1 MYWHHNRHSD
11 PAHRW
16 LRETVRRVGASLD
29 EPSAA
34 SATVAEEIA
43 SVDAS
48 HEEHAFPEL
57 TAASWRGRETSRT
70 PGGAVSRTRLAGR
83 TVVVT
88 GAAQGQGAAEV
99 TAAAREGATVIAT
112 DVLDEAGEKLAA
124 SLRADGL
131 EVTYRHLDVSSPD
144 DWAALAGGLEIV
156 HGLVNNAGI
165 PMRARLG
172 EVELADWNR
181 AFAVNTTGALLGIQ
195 ALAPL
200 MPAGSAIVNVGSV
213 AGLTAHHAV
222 AYTASKW
229 ALRGLSKVAALE
241 LAPRGIR
248 TNVIHPGYIET
259 PLMASAN
266 PVFVKAHVSMTPQG
280 RGGTV
285 DEVAP
290 LVVYLLSDEASYVNG
305 AEITVDGGYAAH
317 GGVKAITNALDAG

>member
-1 MYWHHNRHSD
+1 
-11 PAHRW
+11 
-16 LRETVRRVGASLD
+16 
-29 EPSAA
+29 
-34 SATVAEEIA
+34 
-43 SVDAS
+43 
-48 HEEHAFPEL
+48 
-57 TAASWRGRETSRT
+57 
-70 PGGAVSRTRLAGR
+70 VSRTRLAGR
-83 TVVVT
+83 TIVVT

-99 TAAAREGATVIAT
+99 AAAAREGATVIAT
-112 DVLDEAGEKLAA
+112 DVLDEAGEKLAV
-124 SLRADGL
+124 SLGGEGL
-131 EVTYRHLDVSSPD
+131 DVRYRHLDVSSEG
-144 DWAALAGGLEIV
+144 DWADLAASLTEV

-165 PMRARLG
+165 AVRARLG
-172 EVELADWNR
+172 SVELADWNR

-195 ALAPL
+195 ALTPL
-200 MPAGSAIVNVGSV
+200 MPTRSSIVNVGSV

-266 PVFVKAHVSMTPQG
+266 PVFVQAHLSLTPQG
-280 RGGTV
+280 RAGTV

-305 AEITVDGGYAAH
+305 AEITVDGGYATH
-317 GGVKAITNALDAG
+317 GGVKAITNALDAT

>member
-1 MYWHHNRHSD
+1 M
-11 PAHRW
+11 
-16 LRETVRRVGASLD
+16 
-29 EPSAA
+29 
-34 SATVAEEIA
+34 
-43 SVDAS
+43 
-48 HEEHAFPEL
+48 
-57 TAASWRGRETSRT
+57 
-70 PGGAVSRTRLAGR
+70 SRTRLAGR

-99 TAAAREGATVIAT
+99 AAAAREGATVVAT
-112 DVLDEAGEKLAA
+112 DVLDETGEKLAA

-131 EVTYRHLDVSSPD
+131 DVTYRHLDVSSED
-144 DWAALAGGLEIV
+144 DWADLAASLTEV

-172 EVELADWNR
+172 DVQLADWNR

-195 ALAPL
+195 ALTPL
-200 MPAGSAIVNVGSV
+200 MPTGSSIVNVGSV

-266 PVFVKAHVSMTPQG
+266 PVFVQAHLSLTPQG
-280 RGGTV
+280 RAGTV

-317 GGVKAITNALDAG
+317 GGVKAITNALDAS

>member
-1 MYWHHNRHSD
+1 M
-11 PAHRW
+11 
-16 LRETVRRVGASLD
+16 
-29 EPSAA
+29 
-34 SATVAEEIA
+34 
-43 SVDAS
+43 
-48 HEEHAFPEL
+48 
-57 TAASWRGRETSRT
+57 
-70 PGGAVSRTRLAGR
+70 SRTRLAGR

-99 TAAAREGATVIAT
+99 AAAAREGATVIAT
-112 DVLDEAGEKLAA
+112 DVLDEAGEKLAV
-124 SLRADGL
+124 SLRGDGL
-131 EVTYRHLDVSSPD
+131 DVTYRHLDVSSED
-144 DWAALAGGLEIV
+144 DWADLAASLTEV

-165 PMRARLG
+165 AVRARLG
-172 EVELADWNR
+172 SVELADWNR

-195 ALAPL
+195 ALTPL
-200 MPAGSAIVNVGSV
+200 MPAGSSIVNVGSV

-241 LAPRGIR
+241 LGSRGIR

-266 PVFVKAHVSMTPQG
+266 PVFVQAHLSLTPQG
-280 RGGTV
+280 RAGTV

-317 GGVKAITNALDAG
+317 GGVKAITNALDAT

>member
-1 MYWHHNRHSD
+1 M
-11 PAHRW
+11 
-16 LRETVRRVGASLD
+16 
-29 EPSAA
+29 
-34 SATVAEEIA
+34 
-43 SVDAS
+43 
-48 HEEHAFPEL
+48 
-57 TAASWRGRETSRT
+57 
-70 PGGAVSRTRLAGR
+70 SRTRLAGR

-99 TAAAREGATVIAT
+99 TAAAREGASVVAT
-112 DVLDEAGEKLAA
+112 DVLDEPGEKLAA
-124 SLRADGL
+124 ALRADGL
-131 EVTYRHLDVSSPD
+131 DVRYRHLDVSAPD
-144 DWAALAGGLEIV
+144 DWTTLAADLAVV

-172 EVELADWNR
+172 EVQLADWNR

-195 ALAPL
+195 ALTSL
-200 MPAGSAIVNVGSV
+200 MPAGSSIVNVGSV

-259 PLMASAN
+259 PLMATAN
-266 PVFVKAHVSMTPQG
+266 PVFVRAHLAMTPQG
-280 RGGTV
+280 RAGTV

-290 LVVYLLSDEASYVNG
+290 LVVYLLSEEAAYVNG

-317 GGVKAITNALDAG
+317 GGVKAITNALDGS

>member
-1 MYWHHNRHSD
+1 
-11 PAHRW
+11 
-16 LRETVRRVGASLD
+16 
-29 EPSAA
+29 
-34 SATVAEEIA
+34 
-43 SVDAS
+43 
-48 HEEHAFPEL
+48 
-57 TAASWRGRETSRT
+57 
-70 PGGAVSRTRLAGR
+70 VSRTRLAGR

-99 TAAAREGATVIAT
+99 TAAAQEGATVIAT
-112 DVLDEAGEKLAA
+112 DVLDEAGGKLAA
-124 SLRADGL
+124 SLRADSL
-131 EVTYRHLDVSSPD
+131 DVTYRHLDVSSPD
-144 DWAALAGGLEIV
+144 DWAALAASLEAV

-213 AGLTAHHAV
+213 AALTAHHAV

-266 PVFVKAHVSMTPQG
+266 PVFVRAHVSMTPQG

-285 DEVAP
+285 EEVAP

-317 GGVKAITNALDAG
+317 GGVKAITNALDAS

>member
-1 MYWHHNRHSD
+1 M
-11 PAHRW
+11 
-16 LRETVRRVGASLD
+16 
-29 EPSAA
+29 
-34 SATVAEEIA
+34 
-43 SVDAS
+43 
-48 HEEHAFPEL
+48 
-57 TAASWRGRETSRT
+57 
-70 PGGAVSRTRLAGR
+70 SRTRLAGR

-99 TAAAREGATVIAT
+99 EAAAREGATVVAT

-131 EVTYRHLDVSSPD
+131 DVTYRHLDVSSEN
-144 DWAALAGGLEIV
+144 DWADLAASLTEV

-172 EVELADWNR
+172 DVQLADWNR

-195 ALAPL
+195 ALTPL
-200 MPAGSAIVNVGSV
+200 MPPGSSIVNVGSV

-222 AYTASKW
+222 AYTTSKW

-248 TNVIHPGYIET
+248 TNLIHPGYIET

-266 PVFVKAHVSMTPQG
+266 PVFVQAHLSLTPQG
-280 RGGTV
+280 RAGTV

-317 GGVKAITNALDAG
+317 GGVKAITNALDDAS

>member
-1 MYWHHNRHSD
+1 M
-11 PAHRW
+11 
-16 LRETVRRVGASLD
+16 
-29 EPSAA
+29 
-34 SATVAEEIA
+34 
-43 SVDAS
+43 
-48 HEEHAFPEL
+48 
-57 TAASWRGRETSRT
+57 
-70 PGGAVSRTRLAGR
+70 SRTRLAGR

-99 TAAAREGATVIAT
+99 TAAAREGARVIAT
-112 DVLDEAGEKLAA
+112 DVLDETGEKLAA
-124 SLRADGL
+124 SSRADGL
-131 EVTYRHLDVSSPD
+131 DVTYRHLDVSSPQ
-144 DWAALAGGLEIV
+144 DWSALAASLHDV

-165 PMRARLG
+165 PMRGRLG

-200 MPAGSAIVNVGSV
+200 MPRGSSIVNVGSV
-213 AGLTAHHAV
+213 AALTAHHAV

-248 TNVIHPGYIET
+248 TNLVHPGYIDT
-259 PLMASAN
+259 PLMESAN
-266 PVFVKAHVSMTPQG
+266 PVFVRAHVSMTPQG

-305 AEITVDGGYAAH
+305 AEITVDGGYTAH

>member
-1 MYWHHNRHSD
+1 M
-11 PAHRW
+11 
-16 LRETVRRVGASLD
+16 
-29 EPSAA
+29 
-34 SATVAEEIA
+34 
-43 SVDAS
+43 
-48 HEEHAFPEL
+48 
-57 TAASWRGRETSRT
+57 
-70 PGGAVSRTRLAGR
+70 SRTRLAGR

-99 TAAAREGATVIAT
+99 TAAAQEGATVVAT
-112 DVLDEAGEKLAA
+112 DVLDETGEKMAA

-131 EVTYRHLDVSSPD
+131 DVRYRHLDVSSPE
-144 DWAALAGGLEIV
+144 DWASLKSELEVV

-195 ALAPL
+195 TLVPL
-200 MPAGSAIVNVGSV
+200 MPHGAAIVNVGSV

-259 PLMASAN
+259 PLMTSAN
-266 PVFVKAHVSMTPQG
+266 PVFVQAHVAMTPQG
-280 RGGTV
+280 RPGTV

-290 LVVYLLSDEASYVNG
+290 LVVYLLSEESSYVNG

-317 GGVKAITNALDAG
+317 GGVKAITNALDT

>member
-1 MYWHHNRHSD
+1 M
-11 PAHRW
+11 
-16 LRETVRRVGASLD
+16 
-29 EPSAA
+29 
-34 SATVAEEIA
+34 
-43 SVDAS
+43 
-48 HEEHAFPEL
+48 
-57 TAASWRGRETSRT
+57 
-70 PGGAVSRTRLAGR
+70 SRTRLAGR

-88 GAAQGQGAAEV
+88 GAAQGQGAAEAE
-99 TAAAREGATVIAT
+99 AAAREGATVLAT
-112 DVLDEAGEKLAA
+112 DVLDEPGEKLAA
-124 SLRADGL
+124 TLRAAGL
-131 EVTYRHLDVSSPD
+131 DVRYRHLDVSSPD
-144 DWAALAGGLEIV
+144 GWAALAASLDVV

-172 EVELADWNR
+172 EVEVADWNR

-200 MPAGSAIVNVGSV
+200 MPAGASIVNVGSV

-248 TNVIHPGYIET
+248 TNLVHPGYIET

-266 PVFVKAHVSMTPQG
+266 PVFVRAHLALTPQG
-280 RGGTV
+280 RPGSV

-305 AEITVDGGYAAH
+305 AEITVDGGYSAH
-317 GGVKAITNALDAG
+317 GGVKAITDALDAPVSP

>member
-1 MYWHHNRHSD
+1 M
-11 PAHRW
+11 
-16 LRETVRRVGASLD
+16 
-29 EPSAA
+29 
-34 SATVAEEIA
+34 
-43 SVDAS
+43 
-48 HEEHAFPEL
+48 
-57 TAASWRGRETSRT
+57 
-70 PGGAVSRTRLAGR
+70 SRTRLAGR

-99 TAAAREGATVIAT
+99 AATAREGATVIAT

-124 SLRADGL
+124 ALRGDGL
-131 EVTYRHLDVSSPD
+131 DVCYRHLDVSSPD
-144 DWAALAGGLEIV
+144 DWAALAASLTEV

-165 PMRARLG
+165 AVRARLG
-172 EVELADWNR
+172 SVELADWNR

-195 ALAPL
+195 TLTPL
-200 MPAGSAIVNVGSV
+200 MSAGSSIVNVGSV

-266 PVFVKAHVSMTPQG
+266 PVFVQAHLSLTPQG
-280 RGGTV
+280 RAGTV

-317 GGVKAITNALDAG
+317 GGVKAITNALDAT

>member
-1 MYWHHNRHSD
+1 M
-11 PAHRW
+11 
-16 LRETVRRVGASLD
+16 
-29 EPSAA
+29 
-34 SATVAEEIA
+34 
-43 SVDAS
+43 
-48 HEEHAFPEL
+48 
-57 TAASWRGRETSRT
+57 
-70 PGGAVSRTRLAGR
+70 SRTRLAGR

-99 TAAAREGATVIAT
+99 TAAAQEGATVIAT
-112 DVLDEAGEKLAA
+112 DVLDEAGGKLAA
-124 SLRADGL
+124 SLRADSL
-131 EVTYRHLDVSSPD
+131 DVTYRHLDVSSPD
-144 DWAALAGGLEIV
+144 DWAALAASLEAV

-213 AGLTAHHAV
+213 AALTAHHAV

-266 PVFVKAHVSMTPQG
+266 PVFVRAHVSMTPQG

-285 DEVAP
+285 EEVAP

-317 GGVKAITNALDAG
+317 GGVKAITNALDAS

>member
-1 MYWHHNRHSD
+1 M
-11 PAHRW
+11 
-16 LRETVRRVGASLD
+16 
-29 EPSAA
+29 
-34 SATVAEEIA
+34 
-43 SVDAS
+43 
-48 HEEHAFPEL
+48 
-57 TAASWRGRETSRT
+57 
-70 PGGAVSRTRLAGR
+70 SRTRLAGR

-99 TAAAREGATVIAT
+99 AATAREGATVIAT
-112 DVLDEAGEKLAA
+112 DVLDEAGEKLAV
-124 SLRADGL
+124 SLRGDGL
-131 EVTYRHLDVSSPD
+131 DVTYRHLDVSSED
-144 DWAALAGGLEIV
+144 DWADLAASLTEV

-165 PMRARLG
+165 AVRARLG
-172 EVELADWNR
+172 SVELADWNR

-195 ALAPL
+195 ALTPL
-200 MPAGSAIVNVGSV
+200 MPPGSSIVNVGSV

-266 PVFVKAHVSMTPQG
+266 PVFVQAHLSLTPQG
-280 RGGTV
+280 RAGTV

-317 GGVKAITNALDAG
+317 GGVKAITNALDAT

>member
-1 MYWHHNRHSD
+1 M
-11 PAHRW
+11 
-16 LRETVRRVGASLD
+16 
-29 EPSAA
+29 
-34 SATVAEEIA
+34 
-43 SVDAS
+43 
-48 HEEHAFPEL
+48 
-57 TAASWRGRETSRT
+57 
-70 PGGAVSRTRLAGR
+70 SRTRLAGR

-99 TAAAREGATVIAT
+99 AATAREGATVIAT

-131 EVTYRHLDVSSPD
+131 DVRYRHLDVSSPD
-144 DWAALAGGLEIV
+144 DWAGLAASLTEV

-165 PMRARLG
+165 AVRARLG
-172 EVELADWNR
+172 SVELADWNR

-195 ALAPL
+195 TLTPL
-200 MPAGSAIVNVGSV
+200 MSAGSSIVNVGSV

-266 PVFVKAHVSMTPQG
+266 PVFVQAHLSLTPQG
-280 RGGTV
+280 RAGTV

-317 GGVKAITNALDAG
+317 GGVKAITNALDAT

>member
-1 MYWHHNRHSD
+1 M
-11 PAHRW
+11 
-16 LRETVRRVGASLD
+16 
-29 EPSAA
+29 
-34 SATVAEEIA
+34 
-43 SVDAS
+43 
-48 HEEHAFPEL
+48 
-57 TAASWRGRETSRT
+57 
-70 PGGAVSRTRLAGR
+70 SRTRLAGR

-99 TAAAREGATVIAT
+99 TAAAREGAAVVAT
-112 DVLDEAGEKLAA
+112 DVLDEAGEKRAA
-124 SLRADGL
+124 VLRADGL
-131 EVTYRHLDVSSPD
+131 DVTYRHLDVSSPE
-144 DWAALAGGLEIV
+144 DWAGLAASLEAV

-195 ALAPL
+195 ALTPL
-200 MPAGSAIVNVGSV
+200 MPAGSSIVNVGSV

-222 AYTASKW
+222 AYTTSKW

-248 TNVIHPGYIET
+248 TNLIHPGYIDT
-259 PLMASAN
+259 PLMATAN
-266 PVFVKAHVSMTPQG
+266 PVFVEAHVSLTPQG
-280 RGGTV
+280 RAGTV

-305 AEITVDGGYAAH
+305 AEITVDGGYTAH

>member
-1 MYWHHNRHSD
+1 M
-11 PAHRW
+11 
-16 LRETVRRVGASLD
+16 
-29 EPSAA
+29 
-34 SATVAEEIA
+34 
-43 SVDAS
+43 
-48 HEEHAFPEL
+48 
-57 TAASWRGRETSRT
+57 
-70 PGGAVSRTRLAGR
+70 SRTRLAGR

-99 TAAAREGATVIAT
+99 EAAAREGATVVAT
-112 DVLDEAGEKLAA
+112 DVLDEAGEKLTA

-131 EVTYRHLDVSSPD
+131 DVTYRHLDVSSED
-144 DWAALAGGLEIV
+144 DWADLAASLTEV

-172 EVELADWNR
+172 DVQLADWNR

-195 ALAPL
+195 ALTPL
-200 MPAGSAIVNVGSV
+200 MPPGSSIVNVGSV

-222 AYTASKW
+222 AYTTSKW

-266 PVFVKAHVSMTPQG
+266 PVFVQAHLSLTPQG
-280 RGGTV
+280 RAGTV

-317 GGVKAITNALDAG
+317 GGVKAITNALDAP

>member
-1 MYWHHNRHSD
+1 
-11 PAHRW
+11 
-16 LRETVRRVGASLD
+16 
-29 EPSAA
+29 
-34 SATVAEEIA
+34 
-43 SVDAS
+43 
-48 HEEHAFPEL
+48 
-57 TAASWRGRETSRT
+57 
-70 PGGAVSRTRLAGR
+70 VSRTRLAGR

-99 TAAAREGATVIAT
+99 RAAAQEGATVIAT

-124 SLRADGL
+124 SLRADSL
-131 EVTYRHLDVSSPD
+131 DVTYRHLDVSSPD
-144 DWAALAGGLEIV
+144 DWAALAASLEAV

-172 EVELADWNR
+172 DVELADWNR

-200 MPAGSAIVNVGSV
+200 MPTGSAIVNVGSV
-213 AGLTAHHAV
+213 AALTAHHAV

-241 LAPRGIR
+241 LAPSGIR

-266 PVFVKAHVSMTPQG
+266 PVFVRAHVSMTPQG

-317 GGVKAITNALDAG
+317 GGVKAITNALDA

>member
-1 MYWHHNRHSD
+1 M
-11 PAHRW
+11 
-16 LRETVRRVGASLD
+16 
-29 EPSAA
+29 
-34 SATVAEEIA
+34 
-43 SVDAS
+43 
-48 HEEHAFPEL
+48 
-57 TAASWRGRETSRT
+57 
-70 PGGAVSRTRLAGR
+70 SRTRLAGR

-131 EVTYRHLDVSSPD
+131 DVTYRHLDVASEA
-144 DWAALAGGLEIV
+144 DWADLAASLTEV

-172 EVELADWNR
+172 DVQLTDWNR

-195 ALAPL
+195 ALTPL
-200 MPAGSAIVNVGSV
+200 MPPGSSIVNVGSV

-259 PLMASAN
+259 PLMTSAN
-266 PVFVKAHVSMTPQG
+266 PVFVQAHLSLTPQG
-280 RGGTV
+280 RAGTV

-317 GGVKAITNALDAG
+317 GGVKAITNALDAR

>member
-1 MYWHHNRHSD
+1 M
-11 PAHRW
+11 
-16 LRETVRRVGASLD
+16 
-29 EPSAA
+29 
-34 SATVAEEIA
+34 
-43 SVDAS
+43 
-48 HEEHAFPEL
+48 
-57 TAASWRGRETSRT
+57 
-70 PGGAVSRTRLAGR
+70 SRTRLQGR

-99 TAAAREGATVIAT
+99 TAAARAGATVVAT
-112 DVLDEAGEKLAA
+112 DVLDEPGEKLAA
-124 SLRADGL
+124 ALRADGL
-131 EVTYRHLDVSSPD
+131 DVRYHHLDVSSPD
-144 DWAALAGGLEIV
+144 DWAALRGGLDVV

-172 EVELADWNR
+172 EVDLADWER

-195 ALAPL
+195 ALTPL
-200 MPAGSAIVNVGSV
+200 MPPGSAIVNVGSV

-259 PLMASAN
+259 PLMATAN
-266 PVFVKAHVSMTPQG
+266 PVFVEAHLAMTPQG
-280 RGGTV
+280 RPGRV

-290 LVVYLLSDEASYVNG
+290 LVVYLLSDESSYVNG

-317 GGVKAITNALDAG
+317 GGVKAITNALDASGA

>member
-1 MYWHHNRHSD
+1 
-11 PAHRW
+11 
-16 LRETVRRVGASLD
+16 
-29 EPSAA
+29 
-34 SATVAEEIA
+34 
-43 SVDAS
+43 
-48 HEEHAFPEL
+48 
-57 TAASWRGRETSRT
+57 
-70 PGGAVSRTRLAGR
+70 VSRTRLAGR

-99 TAAAREGATVIAT
+99 TAAAQEGATVIAT
-112 DVLDEAGEKLAA
+112 DVLDEAGGKLAA
-124 SLRADGL
+124 SLRADSL
-131 EVTYRHLDVSSPD
+131 DVTYRHLDVSSPD
-144 DWAALAGGLEIV
+144 DWAALAASLEAV

-213 AGLTAHHAV
+213 AALTAHHAV

-266 PVFVKAHVSMTPQG
+266 PVFVRAHVSMTPQG

-317 GGVKAITNALDAG
+317 GGVKAITNALDAS

>member
-1 MYWHHNRHSD
+1 M
-11 PAHRW
+11 
-16 LRETVRRVGASLD
+16 
-29 EPSAA
+29 
-34 SATVAEEIA
+34 
-43 SVDAS
+43 
-48 HEEHAFPEL
+48 
-57 TAASWRGRETSRT
+57 
-70 PGGAVSRTRLAGR
+70 SRTRLAGR

-99 TAAAREGATVIAT
+99 AAAAREGATVVAS

-131 EVTYRHLDVSSPD
+131 DVTYRHLDVSSEN
-144 DWAALAGGLEIV
+144 DWADLAASLTEV

-172 EVELADWNR
+172 DVQLADWNR

-195 ALAPL
+195 ALTPL
-200 MPAGSAIVNVGSV
+200 MPTGSSIVNVGSV

-222 AYTASKW
+222 AYTTSKW

-266 PVFVKAHVSMTPQG
+266 PVFVQAHLSLTPQG
-280 RGGTV
+280 RAGTV

-317 GGVKAITNALDAG
+317 GGVKAITNALDAS

>member
-1 MYWHHNRHSD
+1 
-11 PAHRW
+11 
-16 LRETVRRVGASLD
+16 
-29 EPSAA
+29 
-34 SATVAEEIA
+34 
-43 SVDAS
+43 
-48 HEEHAFPEL
+48 
-57 TAASWRGRETSRT
+57 
-70 PGGAVSRTRLAGR
+70 VSRTRLAGR
-83 TVVVT
+83 TVVIT

-99 TAAAREGATVIAT
+99 AAAAREGATVVAT
-112 DVLDEAGEKLAA
+112 DVLDEPGEELAA

-131 EVTYRHLDVSSPD
+131 DVRYGHLDVSSPQ
-144 DWAALAGGLEIV
+144 DWAALAASLKVV

-172 EVELADWNR
+172 SVELADWNR
-181 AFAVNTTGALLGIQ
+181 AFAVNTTGPMLGIQ

-200 MPAGSAIVNVGSV
+200 MPAGSSIVNVGSV

-241 LAPRGIR
+241 LSPRGIR
-248 TNVIHPGYIET
+248 TNVIHPGYIDT
-259 PLMASAN
+259 PLMATAN
-266 PVFVKAHVSMTPQG
+266 PVFVEAHLSLTPQG
-280 RGGTV
+280 RAGTV

-317 GGVKAITNALDAG
+317 GGVKAITNALDAN

>member
-1 MYWHHNRHSD
+1 M
-11 PAHRW
+11 
-16 LRETVRRVGASLD
+16 
-29 EPSAA
+29 
-34 SATVAEEIA
+34 
-43 SVDAS
+43 
-48 HEEHAFPEL
+48 
-57 TAASWRGRETSRT
+57 SRT
-70 PGGAVSRTRLAGR
+70 CLAGR

-99 TAAAREGATVIAT
+99 EAAAREGATVIAT

-131 EVTYRHLDVSSPD
+131 NVRYQHLDVSSPD
-144 DWAALAGGLEIV
+144 DWAGLAATLTEV

-165 PMRARLG
+165 AVRARLG
-172 EVELADWNR
+172 SVELADWNR

-195 ALAPL
+195 ALTPL
-200 MPAGSAIVNVGSV
+200 MPTGSSIVNVGSV

-259 PLMASAN
+259 PLMATAN
-266 PVFVKAHVSMTPQG
+266 PVFVQAHLSLTPQG
-280 RGGTV
+280 RAGTV

-317 GGVKAITNALDAG
+317 GGVKAITNALDAT

>member
-1 MYWHHNRHSD
+1 M
-11 PAHRW
+11 
-16 LRETVRRVGASLD
+16 
-29 EPSAA
+29 
-34 SATVAEEIA
+34 
-43 SVDAS
+43 
-48 HEEHAFPEL
+48 
-57 TAASWRGRETSRT
+57 
-70 PGGAVSRTRLAGR
+70 SRTRLAGR

-99 TAAAREGATVIAT
+99 TAAAREGATVVAT

-124 SLRADGL
+124 ALRAEGL
-131 EVTYRHLDVSSPD
+131 EVRYRHLDVSSPE
-144 DWAALAGGLEIV
+144 DWAALAGELEVV

-181 AFAVNTTGALLGIQ
+181 AFSVNTTGAMLGIQ
-195 ALAPL
+195 TVAPL
-200 MPAGSAIVNVGSV
+200 MPAGSSIVNVGSV

-266 PVFVKAHVSMTPQG
+266 PVFVGAHLAMTPQG
-280 RGGTV
+280 RAGNV

-317 GGVKAITNALDAG
+317 GGVKAITNALDG

>member
-1 MYWHHNRHSD
+1 M
-11 PAHRW
+11 
-16 LRETVRRVGASLD
+16 
-29 EPSAA
+29 
-34 SATVAEEIA
+34 
-43 SVDAS
+43 
-48 HEEHAFPEL
+48 
-57 TAASWRGRETSRT
+57 
-70 PGGAVSRTRLAGR
+70 SRTRLAGR

-99 TAAAREGATVIAT
+99 AAAAREGASVLAT

-124 SLRADGL
+124 SLAGAGL
-131 EVTYRHLDVSSPD
+131 DVRYRHLDVTSEA
-144 DWAALAGGLEIV
+144 DWADLAAGLEAV

-172 EVELADWNR
+172 EVQLADWNR

-200 MPAGSAIVNVGSV
+200 MPPGSSIVNVGSV

-222 AYTASKW
+222 AYTTSKW

-248 TNVIHPGYIET
+248 TNLIHPGYIET

-266 PVFVKAHVSMTPQG
+266 PVFVQAHLSLTPQG
-280 RGGTV
+280 RAGTV

-317 GGVKAITNALDAG
+317 GGVKAITNALDAS

>member
-1 MYWHHNRHSD
+1 M
-11 PAHRW
+11 
-16 LRETVRRVGASLD
+16 
-29 EPSAA
+29 
-34 SATVAEEIA
+34 
-43 SVDAS
+43 
-48 HEEHAFPEL
+48 
-57 TAASWRGRETSRT
+57 
-70 PGGAVSRTRLAGR
+70 SRTRLAGR

-99 TAAAREGATVIAT
+99 TAAAREGATVVAT

-131 EVTYRHLDVSSPD
+131 DVTYRHLDVSSED
-144 DWAALAGGLEIV
+144 DWANLAASLTEV

-172 EVELADWNR
+172 DVQLADWNR

-195 ALAPL
+195 ALTPL
-200 MPAGSAIVNVGSV
+200 MPASSSIVNVGSV

-266 PVFVKAHVSMTPQG
+266 PVFVQAHLSLTPQG
-280 RGGTV
+280 RAGTV

-317 GGVKAITNALDAG
+317 GGVKAITNALDAT

>member
-1 MYWHHNRHSD
+1 M
-11 PAHRW
+11 
-16 LRETVRRVGASLD
+16 
-29 EPSAA
+29 
-34 SATVAEEIA
+34 
-43 SVDAS
+43 
-48 HEEHAFPEL
+48 
-57 TAASWRGRETSRT
+57 
-70 PGGAVSRTRLAGR
+70 SRTRLAGR

-88 GAAQGQGAAEV
+88 GAAQGQGAAE
-99 TAAAREGATVIAT
+99 AAAIAREGAAVIAT
-112 DVLDEAGEKLAA
+112 DVLDEAGESLAK

-131 EVTYRHLDVSSPD
+131 NVTYRHLDVSSEQ
-144 DWAALAGGLEIV
+144 DWAALAARTAVV

-165 PMRARLG
+165 PVRARLG

-200 MPAGSAIVNVGSV
+200 MPAGSSIVNVGSV

-229 ALRGLSKVAALE
+229 ALRGLSRVAALE

-248 TNVIHPGYIET
+248 TNIIHPGYIET
-259 PLMASAN
+259 PLMTTAN
-266 PVFVKAHVSMTPQG
+266 PVFVRAHLAMTPQG
-280 RGGTV
+280 RAGAV

-317 GGVKAITNALDAG
+317 GGVKAITNALDDTDS